1 MKTLKFENK
10 LAELVLSGEKD
21 VTWRIFDDKD
31 LSLSDELILINR
43 DTKEEFANAKI
54 ISLREKQLKD
64 IDASDL
70 EGHEKFENNEKM
82 IETYKG
88 YYGDE
93 VTGDS
98 IVKIIKFK
106 LL

>member
-1 MKTLKFENK
+1 M
-10 LAELVLSGEKD
+10 SGEKD

-31 LSLSDELILINR
+31 LTIDDELVLINR

-54 ISLREKQLKD
+54 ISLREKKLKD
-64 IDASDL
+64 IDDADL
-70 EGHEKFENNEKM
+70 DGHEKFESNEKM

-88 YYGDE
+88 YYGNK
-93 VTGDS
+93 VTGES
-98 IVKIIKFK
+98 LIKIIKFV